1 MTLTCVEKTAKEQ
14 RLEKEVKV
22 NVRRVSGMLLS
33 ENAQRKMFFFF
44 GENLPTMPKLATVI
58 RRIPSTKN
66 SK

>member
-14 RLEKEVKV
+14 RLEKEVKA
-22 NVRRVSGMLLS
+22 NVSRVSGMLLS
-33 ENAQRKMFFFF
+33 ENTQRKMFFFL
-44 GENLPTMPKLATVI
+44 GENLPTMPRLATVI

>member
-22 NVRRVSGMLLS
+22 NVSRVSGMLLS
-33 ENAQRKMFFFF
+33 ENTQRKMFFF